1 MSDIAILGG
10 RWRAALK
17 YPGIDTTVRLVS
29 WGAGEM
35 FDLYYPHLGLKV
47 DYGVCPWTGEQGLVK
62 HGVSIRHPRA
72 LREEDPEKVL
82 IVIFAGHWA
91 EILRQIADIGP
102 FKAVRAIS
110 ESATDPVLRLAAKYL
125 DPHAGPCAPM
135 ARDPARRV
143 GTPDYA
149 IVMQGP
155 IYPHWT
161 RLAMLWN
168 KTQHPDAWLIL
179 STWDGQDPAL
189 VEECRTLADE
199 LAVSPVPLHPGFTN
213 RNAQIRS
220 SRQGLEAAQQHGI
233 PFSIKSRSDQFLTGQ
248 RIASLFRYV
257 APVEATKPSG
267 PHRVGVHFGTSWKY
281 IPFQLSDQLQG
292 GRTRDLLQLWSCP
305 DDARG
310 TGDFECEP
318 GNHFQKLR
326 DFTNESYV
334 YGKYAAGL
342 GLPTGDLADS
352 YAFVRDCVFP
362 LDASVQPFS
371 LKGIALFD
379 VFGGPP
385 EMQQRNAGR
394 ELLSP
399 GFEWWMMMQVN
410 FSHAEAEAWR
420 VQASQYTVQD
430 FWTLKVR

>member
-1 MSDIAILGG
+1 M
-10 RWRAALK
+10 
-17 YPGIDTTVRLVS
+17 
-29 WGAGEM
+29 
-35 FDLYYPHLGLKV
+35 
-47 DYGVCPWTGEQGLVK
+47 
-62 HGVSIRHPRA
+62 
-72 LREEDPEKVL
+72 
-82 IVIFAGHWA
+82 
-91 EILRQIADIGP
+91 
-102 FKAVRAIS
+102 
-110 ESATDPVLRLAAKYL
+110 
-125 DPHAGPCAPM
+125 
-135 ARDPARRV
+135 
-143 GTPDYA
+143 
-149 IVMQGP
+149 
-155 IYPHWT
+155 
-161 RLAMLWN
+161 
-168 KTQHPDAWLIL
+168 
-179 STWDGQDPAL
+179 
-189 VEECRTLADE
+189 
-199 LAVSPVPLHPGFTN
+199 
-213 RNAQIRS
+213 
-220 SRQGLEAAQQHGI
+220 
-233 PFSIKSRSDQFLTGQ
+233 
-248 RIASLFRYV
+248 
-257 APVEATKPSG
+257 
-267 PHRVGVHFGTSWKY
+267 
-281 IPFQLSDQLQG
+281 SDQLQG